1 MRAIAIWPG
10 VLHSTRL
17 NRRPYEMAL
26 NAMALST
33 LMRADKNWLARLI
46 TRRVPLERF
55 AQALE
60 RQPGEIKV
68 VIDSLQ

>member
-1 MRAIAIWPG
+1 
-10 VLHSTRL
+10 
-17 NRRPYEMAL
+17 
-26 NAMALST
+26 MALST

>member
-1 MRAIAIWPG
+1 MRAIAIRPG

-17 NRRPYEMAL
+17 DRRHDE
-26 NAMALST
+26 MALST
-33 LMRADKNWLARLI
+33 LMRADKKWRAELI

-60 RQPGEIKV
+60 RRPSEIKV
-68 VIDSLQ
+68 IIDSLQ

>member
-1 MRAIAIWPG
+1 MAIRPG

-17 NRRPYEMAL
+17 DRRHDE
-26 NAMALST
+26 MALST

>member
-1 MRAIAIWPG
+1 MAIRPG

-17 NRRPYEMAL
+17 DRRHDE
-26 NAMALST
+26 MALST
-33 LMRADKNWLARLI
+33 LMRGDKNWLARLI